1 MMLTVY
7 LDFKSPSAYL
17 AMKPTLELIERLA
30 LATHWKPF
38 RTVERDVPKLGKE
51 ETVGESHRRVRAA
64 SQRALAIKY
73 AEHQGIDLKFPERLG
88 ASDLALG
95 TLSAIEG
102 DPLPFI
108 RAAFEA
114 YWQDQ
119 ADLDDLK
126 IVKGLI
132 QKTGTQISVDPSKW
146 KNLLDAAQEQA
157 ESAGIVGAPAY
168 VIADQIFVGR
178 EHLPWIE
185 EIALSL

>member
-1 MMLTVY
+1 MLTVY
-7 LDFKSPSAYL
+7 LDFKSPAAYL
-17 AMKPTLELIERLA
+17 AMKPTLALVDRLG
-30 LATHWKPF
+30 LETNWKPF

-73 AEHQGIDLKFPERLG
+73 AKHQGIDLKFPERLG

-95 TLSAIEG
+95 ALTAING

-108 RAAFEA
+108 HAAFEA
-114 YWQDQ
+114 YWQDH
-119 ADLDDLK
+119 ADLDDPQ
-126 IVKGLI
+126 IVLGLI
-132 QKTGTQISVDPSKW
+132 QKSGTQLSADLSSCRD
-146 KNLLDAAQEQA
+146 LLGDAQEQA
-157 ESAGIVGAPAY
+157 EEAAIVGAPAY

-185 EIALSL
+185 EIASAL